1 MKLSEIRAAFDAAMR
16 ARLPGVVYTLSIDP
30 QGLAVV
36 HIKPIFKLFCQLD
49 DYEKRQMRTRIRYE
63 AFKVAA
69 TTMAEAAGYLRDDV
83 ADATCFASNYFYGHG
98 MGALV
103 LMLKNTPRALKERAR
118 AYLEKGE

>member
-30 QGLAVV
+30 QGRAIV
-36 HIKPIFKLFCQLD
+36 HIKPVFKLFCQLD
-49 DYEKRQMRTRIRYE
+49 DYERRQMRTRARYE
-63 AFKVAA
+63 AFKVATA
-69 TTMAEAAGYLRDDV
+69 TVAEAAGCLRDDV
-83 ADATCFASNYFYGHG
+83 AEAAYLASSYFYGHG

-103 LMLKNTPRALKERAR
+103 LMIKNTPRALKEKAR